1 MKPKMR
7 KFIDIPLNLIP
18 IILMIGLIPL
28 VKNDY
33 WLTAVYVLII
43 AISFLIKYEKKEYI
57 FLLFGF
63 FGMIL
68 SEYFFISTE

>member
-1 MKPKMR
+1 
-7 KFIDIPLNLIP
+7 
-18 IILMIGLIPL
+18 MIGLIPL